1 MLNRQYRKVATLR
14 FVVAIMAMI
23 PVLASAQQPKY
34 TEEITVIATFK
45 PEIPDAFKI
54 NQNPINN
61 DTSTTMPVM
70 TYNIQA
76 KPAGIQLAI
85 EPLPSPKLV
94 AEPINKLYRNYLRG
108 GFGNYAT
115 FYGELNA
122 SSLRSKKGMF
132 GVRIKHL
139 SSAGTIKGFGPPA
152 NSHQVVDLTGERYF
166 SNHVLGAEAY
176 LNRDKVHFYGVSDST
191 LDAFNMD
198 KDSLRQCY
206 INAGGNITFRSA
218 YKGNNKLNHA
228 FSLGY
233 YYMKDDFEACENNI
247 HFNAAAGKAFDLFS
261 IKEKQ
266 TLGLTADVQFYNQK
280 NRFFET
286 TNSVVVMLQPFIGV
300 KYNEYS
306 FKAGF
311 SFYVQGDTVTKGHL
325 YPYLEARLEAIPNAL
340 QIYAGIDGSMQRQ
353 TLRETACE
361 NPFIKDSLE
370 FRYVYEKF
378 RAYGGFSSNI
388 SKSFNLNGSISAC
401 SVENSPFFVGESSF
415 LNNTF
420 MVKYDDVSVMKLK
433 ADLEYV
439 KSDRLNLALTGTYN
453 RYYKLL
459 YEEHPWYK
467 PEFVISFNSRYN
479 IQDKIILKLQTSY
492 NGPVWALRPATTE
505 PDETP
510 GTSGKI
516 SEKIDGWFDGSLGV
530 EYRFNKALSF
540 WLNFNNFT
548 NTRHWLWYNYPSY
561 RFNVLGGASFSF

>member
-1 MLNRQYRKVATLR
+1 MPNRQYSKVTKLR
-14 FVVAIMAMI
+14 LAVAIMAMI
-23 PVLASAQQPKY
+23 PVLVSAQQPKY
-34 TEEITVIATFK
+34 TEEITVIATYK

-54 NQNPINN
+54 NQNPVNN
-61 DTSTTMPVM
+61 DTSTTIPVM
-70 TYNIQA
+70 TYNIQPR
-76 KPAGIQLAI
+76 PATIQLAI

-115 FYGELNA
+115 CYGELNA

-139 SSAGTIKGFGPPA
+139 SSAGTIKDFGPPA
-152 NSHQVVDLTGERYF
+152 NSHQLADLTGERYF
-166 SNHVLGAEAY
+166 SDHVLGAEAY
-176 LNRDKVHFYGVSDST
+176 FNRDAIHFYGVPDST
-191 LDAFNMD
+191 LEKFDIE
-198 KDSLRQCY
+198 KDSIKQRY
-206 INAGGNITFRSA
+206 ISAGGNLTFRSA

-228 FSLGY
+228 VSLGY
-233 YYMKDDFEACENNI
+233 SYLEDNFDASENNI
-247 HFNAAAGKAFDLFS
+247 HFNAAADKAADLFNL
-261 IKEKQ
+261 KEKQ
-266 TLGLTADVQFYNQK
+266 TLGLTADVQFYNQR

-340 QIYAGIDGSMQRQ
+340 QIYAGIDGSMHRH
-353 TLRETACE
+353 TLKETACQ

-370 FRYVYEKF
+370 FRYVNEKF

-388 SKSFNLNGSISAC
+388 SKSFNLNGSISAS
-401 SVENSPFFVGESSF
+401 SVENNPFFVGETSS

-420 MVKYDDVSVMKLK
+420 MLKYDDVSVMKLR
-433 ADLEYV
+433 AELEYV
-439 KSDRLNLALTGTYN
+439 KSEKLNLALSGAFN

-467 PEFVISFNSRYN
+467 PEFVIGFNSRYN
-479 IQDKIILKLQTSY
+479 IQDKIILKLQADY
-492 NGPVWALRPATTE
+492 NGPVWALRPATSE

-516 SEKIDGWFDGSLGV
+516 SEKLDGWFDGSLGI

-561 RFNVLGGASFSF
+561 RFNVLGGVSFSF